1 MITFFANEYFQ
12 KWERAC
18 LLNNQKKRSIK
29 VLRRISYFMQLEVG
43 KVVDGKVS
51 GITNF
56 GAFIQLPEGKTGL
69 VHISEV
75 AEEYV
80 KDINAHLKE
89 NQPVKVKVISVD
101 NNGKISLS
109 IKKAIEFKPVIR
121 SNKPVD
127 VDWNKGSHNELS
139 FDEKLAKFMKDSD
152 EKMHDLKKSF
162 ESKRGSGGYKKSIP
176 F

>member
-1 MITFFANEYFQ
+1 M
-12 KWERAC
+12 
-18 LLNNQKKRSIK
+18 L
-29 VLRRISYFMQLEVG
+29 VEVG
-43 KVVDGKVS
+43 NIVEGKVA

-56 GAFIQLPEGKTGL
+56 GAFIQLPDGKTGL

-80 KDINAHLKE
+80 KDIKNHLKE
-89 NQPVKVKVISVD
+89 NQSVKVRVLSVD

-109 IKKAIEFKPVIR
+109 IKKAIDRKTNPRSIR
-121 SNKPVD
+121 PPLEIDWSRNTVD
-127 VDWNKGSHNELS
+127 ALS
-139 FDEKLAKFMKDSD
+139 FEDRLAKFMKDSD

-162 ESKRGSGGYKKSIP
+162 ESKRGNGGYRKSAQ